1 MTKRK
6 AGTQEK
12 KRAASEKRKRSAAF
26 TETMQIGIVVRDL
39 DAAMRRYVDDY
50 GIGPWEVFQINPAD
64 VKNWRE
70 LGRPAEPSTR
80 AAVAMVGRVQWE
92 LIEPLDDKSIFAQ
105 FLAATGGGVHHIAV
119 AAVNFDQTLAAE
131 AKRGKELVLF
141 TELGS
146 KYNGIRVAY
155 LGTQR
160 DLGVLLEVFSG
171 IPDAQ
176 QKPAAT

>member
-6 AGTQEK
+6 AGTQK
-12 KRAASEKRKRSAAF
+12 KRRAATEKQKRGAAF

-39 DAAMRRYVDDY
+39 DAAMRHYVDDY
-50 GIGPWEVFQINPAD
+50 GVGPWEVYQIKPAD
-64 VKNWRE
+64 VKEWRE
-70 LGRPAEPSTR
+70 HGRPAEPCTR
-80 AAVAMVGRVQWE
+80 AAIAMVGRVQWE

-119 AAVNFDQTLAAE
+119 ATVNFDETLAAE
-131 AKRGKELVLF
+131 AKRGNELPLF

-146 KYNGIRVAY
+146 KYKGIKVAY

-171 IPDAQ
+171 IPDAE
-176 QKPAAT
+176 QKQGAT